1 MGRVAED
8 DLGTKGHDELVAS
21 FEGYG
26 RRVERLAYSAS
37 EKMKQAEAS
46 TSDRGLRE
54 EAFALWEDAGNL
66 WAEANLVVAEL
77 ERRYGH
83 AGLDSVSHFRTGG
96 LQHLDQRWHRK
107 DLTTDT
113 VPSTHSIDEMLPE
126 ALENLLSQASPSW
139 WRDQQSLVTGEQ
151 RKAVLQ
157 PLLLCG
163 RERWP
168 MGFPA
173 LNKFTNYLVVAN
185 DHLRQEPFL
194 DTYMAARA
202 IPQICSLGLSLE
214 TLKQVKGA
222 ESKLK
227 ELFQAPD
234 GETDSRIFELLV
246 AASFARMGHDVE
258 FIAETPLAKTPDL
271 RLHDTPVP
279 VVVECKRRQPLTYYE
294 RKEFS
299 VMREV
304 FVLICAERKEL
315 GLVGELA
322 ITFRKEMI
330 KLSPAEIM
338 GAVRDCTNSL
348 SPYAERETEWG
359 SVRLRPVAVSQE
371 FEPTR
376 LYSPDCLKRVF
387 DTDLELDEFDGICA
401 VAANAHSP
409 VVERAEL
416 PLLLKWTSDSPAALR
431 RKLQTVK
438 SLWIQAVDQ
447 VPTGEMGLIYL
458 AYEEGHRPSL
468 ADARTDAIRELAS
481 MIYFKRRLIAV
492 PMTVIS
498 RLIPNVVLEG
508 RPDFIENTIPLAEG
522 GWDDFNFWIREMP
535 TSVFAL

>member
-1 MGRVAED
+1 MGRVGED
-8 DLGTKGHDELVAS
+8 DLGMKSHDELVAS
-21 FEGYG
+21 FEAYG
-26 RRVERLAYSAS
+26 RRVESLAYSAS
-37 EKMKQAEAS
+37 EKMKQAEAAGWDPS
-46 TSDRGLRE
+46 LRQ
-54 EAFALWEDAGNL
+54 EAFALWEDAGKL
-66 WAEANLVVAEL
+66 WGEANLVVAEL
-77 ERRYGH
+77 ERRYGR
-83 AGLDSVSHFRTGG
+83 AGLESVSHFRTGG
-96 LQHLDQRWHRK
+96 LRHLDQRWHRK

-113 VPSTHSIDEMLPE
+113 VPSTHSIDDLLPE

-139 WRDQQSLVTGEQ
+139 WRDQLSLVTDEQ

-173 LNKFTNYLVVAN
+173 LSKFANYLVVAN

-222 ESKLK
+222 DSKLK
-227 ELFQAPD
+227 ELFLAPD
-234 GETDSRIFELLV
+234 GEIDSRIFELLV
-246 AASFARMGHDVE
+246 AASFARMGHDVG
-258 FIAETPLAKTPDL
+258 FIEETPLGKTPDL

-279 VVVECKRRQPLTYYE
+279 VVVECKRRQPLTCYE

-299 VMREV
+299 VMREA
-304 FVLICAERKEL
+304 FALICAEQKEL

-322 ITFRKEMI
+322 ITFSREI
-330 KLSPAEIM
+330 IDLSATEIM

-376 LYSPDCLKRVF
+376 LYSPDFLTRVF

-416 PLLLKWTSDSPAALR
+416 PLLLKWTSDSPAALGH
-431 RKLQTVK
+431 KLQTVK
-438 SLWIQAVDQ
+438 NLWIQAVDQ
-447 VPTGEMGLIYL
+447 IPTGEMGLIYL

-468 ADARTDAIRELAS
+468 ADARTDAIRELATT
-481 MIYFKRRLIAV
+481 IYFNRRLIGV
-492 PMTVIS
+492 PLTVIS

-508 RPDFIENTIPLAEG
+508 RPDFIESTIPLVQG
-522 GWDDFNFWIREMP
+522 GWDNFNYWIREMP